1 CFVVL
6 ALAFTLA
13 AVAVAAPA
21 SMIVPD
27 TWLALVD
34 GRWIAQHGL
43 PHTDHLAVWTAG
55 VHWVDQQWLGQLAF
69 YELVRAG
76 GIKLGVAAALALDA
90 LALVGVAVA
99 ARKLG
104 ATARS
109 RPGAGGRAA
118 SSFSLR
124 RP

>member
-1 CFVVL
+1 MSSSPARAETPIATGLSLPVGRVRRILEEDCFVVL

-55 VHWVDQQWLGQLAF
+55 V
-69 YELVRAG
+69 
-76 GIKLGVAAALALDA
+76 
-90 LALVGVAVA
+90 
-99 ARKLG
+99 
-104 ATARS
+104 S
-109 RPGAGGRAA
+109 
-118 SSFSLR
+118 
-124 RP
+124 